1 MKNGGENDQSASF
14 VYKGQ
19 YFWYLQ
25 TKRHCFTQTN
35 SEINGDFK
43 GKECICS
50 VQLAGIF
57 TTHFTYSLFLS
68 AATELMHTG
77 PWRALETY
85 MPQIWKECGGAAAH
99 KATASSCR
107 AISDQACYFYILNDK
122 FKKRSKM
129 AKYQKC
135 QDFIPFLTPWQSS
148 LSHNTQLLDA
158 TVWTPTFW
166 CFPFCTCIS
175 IPVSVLLRDKK
186 WGRKINLA
194 SFQLPYDT
202 NWFVSPA
209 APCCWPDLFAH
220 EQLLTSACWSLCC
233 NLPDYLE
240 SSYSKLNLA

>member
-50 VQLAGIF
+50 MQLAGIF

-135 QDFIPFLTPWQSS
+135 QELIPDTLTKFPLSQHTAPGCHSLDPHILVFPFL
-148 LSHNTQLLDA
+148 QLYFHPGVCA
-158 TVWTPTFW
+158 AQRQKV
-166 CFPFCTCIS
+166 
-175 IPVSVLLRDKK
+175 RKK
-186 WGRKINLA
+186 N
-194 SFQLPYDT
+194 
-202 NWFVSPA
+202 
-209 APCCWPDLFAH
+209 
-220 EQLLTSACWSLCC
+220 
-233 NLPDYLE
+233 
-240 SSYSKLNLA
+240 